1 VEEEKEQ
8 VQQKPDLQEQ
18 ERRNFQERVIKR
30 LLRTGVNWARWGKP
44 LIPAL
49 GKQRQADF

>member
-1 VEEEKEQ
+1 LKEINKTVE
-8 VQQKPDLQEQ
+8 DLGIEIESINKTQICQ
-18 ERRNFQERVIKR
+18 AWWP
-30 LLRTGVNWARWGKP
+30 TP